1 MIYGCSST
9 IDPSPKWQLTG
20 AGCASMGRCRGMGK
34 DLNIAESDTGHV
46 STMLFCGVT
55 KFNQMLTFAGP
66 KYFLQDVLLADK
78 QRALLLFS
86 KNFEFEKA
94 RSSEQRPQVLLN
106 DTLHPE

>member
-9 IDPSPKWQLTG
+9 ID

-34 DLNIAESDTGHV
+34 DLNIAESTDTGHV

-55 KFNQMLTFAGP
+55 EFNQMLTFADP

-78 QRALLLFS
+78 QRVLLLFS
-86 KNFEFEKA
+86 KKFEFEKA

-106 DTLHPE
+106 DTLHP